1 MSSLRPKIS
10 CSTTTPGQ
18 GPGVA
23 GTARWAG
30 NVPLAT
36 GYRMSV
42 TSGTVSVERLA
53 QERIVPGEVGVQLEQ
68 IRHLVTEE
76 REHDRPAAHPGHPV
90 AGGRC
95 DMDRRHVPMPVTV
108 YVDQVRA
115 EGAVGHLRQL
125 AVVGQ
130 DSVGALVVA
139 GSRALTRHVL
149 ND

>member
-10 CSTTTPGQ
+10 CSTTTPGH
-18 GPGVA
+18 GPGVV

-76 REHDRPAAHPGHPV
+76 REHDRAAARPGHAV
-90 AGGRC
+90 AG
-95 DMDRRHVPMPVTV
+95 RRGDVDSGHMPVPIAV
-108 YVDQVRA
+108 YVDQVRT
-115 EGAVGHLRQL
+115 EGAGRQL
-125 AVVGQ
+125 PPACRSTTGRRRRPC
-130 DSVGALVVA
+130 
-139 GSRALTRHVL
+139 SRR
-149 ND
+149 